1 MVQVSKP
8 QHVTNAT
15 APEGAP
21 QEVTRS
27 ALFAV
32 RLTPAE
38 LRAVRIAAARCDKK
52 PAEYV
57 RALVLPTAL
66 REAA

>member
-1 MVQVSKP
+1 MSKP
-8 QHVTNAT
+8 QEVNNAT
-15 APEGAP
+15 APDGAP
-21 QEVTRS
+21 QESTRS

-57 RALVLPTAL
+57 RDLVLPAAL
-66 REAA
+66 SAAA